1 MITHYARN
9 TLVQLFQL
17 IFFFFYWY
25 NNPKRLNMFELT
37 NNIFFFCWTGTFVR
51 LFSLNICEF
60 LVNWKE
66 KQCEH
71 KFDFQWMNDDG
82 GKDSIF
88 IDTLLFYLNKLRW
101 KICRL
106 LNATRYTQGLCPTYT
121 QMRRVFGHHI
131 SCGWISCDH
140 FQRFIAD
147 NWTLSTPKSIS
158 VISSVRPDLNSSS
171 TAVACLE
178 NKMERFLFDLPIWLH
193 QPEV

>member
-1 MITHYARN
+1 MW
-9 TLVQLFQL
+9 V
-17 IFFFFYWY
+17 
-25 NNPKRLNMFELT
+25 
-37 NNIFFFCWTGTFVR
+37 
-51 LFSLNICEF
+51 
-60 LVNWKE
+60 LVNSKE

-101 KICRL
+101 KNCRL

-131 SCGWISCDH
+131 SCGWISCH
-140 FQRFIAD
+140 YFQRFRTWSIAD
-147 NWTLSTPKSIS
+147 NWTVSTPKSIS
-158 VISSVRPDLNSSS
+158 IISSVRPDLNSSS
-171 TAVACLE
+171 TAVACFE
-178 NKMERFLFDLPIWLH
+178 NKMERFLFDLPIWLN